1 MHDLGQTQS
10 TQLNFEVLNLQHLK
24 AYHFS
29 WCFAKAV
36 FPPIGWEVSE
46 CQDKVGKR
54 TNVH

>member
-1 MHDLGQTQS
+1 MTGQTQS
-10 TQLNFEVLNLQHLK
+10 AQLNFEVLYLQYLK

-36 FPPIGWEVSE
+36 FPSIGWGVPK